1 MRQKYLSRIKSPQA
15 NLRWYYLTLIRQKYS
30 ISCETKI
37 FVQNK
42 STSRKFGTVLFNIN
56 EMKVFWVLRHIY
68 LNLLSQNDFCHF
80 CYFLQVRENNFHSSE
95 TEWFLF
101 SLKQNY
107 SSLTRSVAQVSK
119 TEWFLSFLRQSYLCQ
134 TGLWWKFFQKLL
146 SEQGCIH
153 NSVLQH

>member
-1 MRQKYLSRIKSPQA
+1 MRQKYLSRIKLPQA

-42 STSRKFGTVLFNIN
+42 SASRKFDIN
-56 EMKVFWVLRHIY
+56 EIKVFWVLRHIY

-80 CYFLQVRENNFHSSE
+80 WGEVIFFQVRENNFHSSE

-101 SLKQNY
+101 SLRQNY
-107 SSLTRSVAQVSK
+107 SSLTRWVAQVLVWDGMISIFPEAILFFAKQVFHGNSSK
-119 TEWFLSFLRQSYLCQ
+119 NY
-134 TGLWWKFFQKLL
+134 
-146 SEQGCIH
+146 
-153 NSVLQH
+153 